1 MRRKAFLIIA
11 VTFLLSGC
19 AVSREARI
27 NQILSRHPQW
37 DQATVQRVADGR
49 VETGMTEEM
58 VIEILGKPWQVA
70 REGRRDVWTYMAHR
84 TSTWGV
90 LVPVPTFFVY
100 LEGGRVVATKGDQRS
115 VVIPLS

>member
-1 MRRKAFLIIA
+1 MGCLIITA
-11 VTFLLSGC
+11 MFLFSGC
-19 AVSREARI
+19 AMSREARM

-37 DQATVQRVADGR
+37 DQATVQKVAEGR
-49 VETGMTEEM
+49 VEVGMTEEM

-70 REGRRDVWTYMAHR
+70 REGRTDLWTYMTHR

-100 LEGGRVVATKGDQRS
+100 LEEGRVAATKGDQRS
-115 VVIPLS
+115 VVTPLG